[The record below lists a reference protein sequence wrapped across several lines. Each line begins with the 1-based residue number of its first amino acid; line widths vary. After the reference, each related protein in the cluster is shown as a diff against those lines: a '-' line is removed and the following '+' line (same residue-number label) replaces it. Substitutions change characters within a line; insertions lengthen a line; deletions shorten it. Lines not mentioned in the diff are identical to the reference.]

1 MYMAFN
7 MICKTND
14 KNIFRITNDNVVILP
29 NPSARDGLE
38 YYYAKTVSS
47 KEEVL
52 EFLDGLSFAGKEWH
66 VSMAYSLVSS
76 FKENMNKSYQ
86 DAIEMPTFGLGFD
99 FICVENIDDIGKW
112 EEDEEFNSLLNDEE

>member
-14 KNIFRITNDNVVILP
+14 KNIFRITNDNVAILP

-52 EFLDGLSFAGKEWH
+52 GFLDSLRFAGKEWH
-66 VSMAYSLVSS
+66 VSMANEYVSS
-76 FKENMNKSYQ
+76 FKNDLSGHDVLEFV
-86 DAIEMPTFGLGFD
+86 DAFLRFD
-99 FICVENIDDIGKW
+99 FVCVENIDEIGKR